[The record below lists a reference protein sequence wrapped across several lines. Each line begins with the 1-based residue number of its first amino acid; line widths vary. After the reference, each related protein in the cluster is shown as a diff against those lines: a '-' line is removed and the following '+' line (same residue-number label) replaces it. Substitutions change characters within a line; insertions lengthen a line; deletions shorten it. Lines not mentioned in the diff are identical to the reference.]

1 MKSKKIIPPNLGW
14 IQSQLDQEHLDFL
27 WESIKKS
34 SKKDHKSKLAGN
46 ISRSFELKDEE
57 DYFFNEILF
66 PHSQVYYNTYGG
78 HPIREH
84 AYGELELTLEGFW
97 ANYQY
102 QGEFNP
108 YHHHGGVYSF
118 AIWMKIPTNWKEQSK
133 LPFLDGMKEEDKKAS
148 IFEFEYTD
156 MLGDIRNFGYR
167 LDKSL
172 EGTMLFFPA
181 ALRHTVYPFYKCD
194 EPRISIAGNLWYKSM

>member
-1 MKSKKIIPPNLGW
+1 MKSKKVIPPNLGW

-27 WESIKKS
+27 WESIEKS
-34 SKKDHKSKLAGN
+34 SKKDHKSQLAGN
-46 ISRSFELKDEE
+46 ISKSFELEDEG

-78 HPIREH
+78 HPIRDH
-84 AYGELELTLEGFW
+84 SYGDIELRLNGFW

-118 AIWMKIPTNWKEQSK
+118 AIWMKIPTDWKEQNK

-156 MLGDIRNFGYR
+156 MLGSIRNYGYR
-167 LDKSL
+167 LNQSL
-172 EGTMLFFPA
+172 EGTILFFPA
-181 ALRHTVYPFYKCD
+181 ALRHTVYPFYNCD
-194 EPRISIAGNLWYKSM
+194 EPRISIAGNLWYKS